1 MPESTISHLSNQYHE
16 WVRKHPTAADDFRD
30 AIEDLLNDAGVI
42 FDRVSTRIKRW
53 PSLKA
58 KAKKR
63 RADGQP
69 LYPNPWEDIHDV
81 LGVRVTL
88 FHSTA
93 IPQALEVLGQSFT
106 VIKSVDKAAETRI
119 SGGFGY
125 GSHHL
130 VLRVG
135 TAIEELAA
143 YEGWT
148 FEVQIRTVLQHAW
161 AEFEHDIRYKQGPH
175 APSAQVDRLFT
186 LAACLIEL
194 ADQQFDEIA
203 ALKDPSTD
211 PDDEVELTPETL
223 PGVLAVLM
231 GGKYP
236 RSRSEH
242 YRFLQE
248 ILELNGI
255 TTMSQLKALL
265 EPGDIALVHDA
276 MRYRFQPGQVRLI
289 DDLLLNAFGKAH
301 IEATADAGDR
311 HDRKRRLKARYKAL
325 QNLRASR
332 AEGKGASNPSANKS
346 GTSTP
351 STHKKRS

>member
-1 MPESTISHLSNQYHE
+1 MPALPSGRGPVSRGVRRPARVSESTISKLSNQYHD
-16 WVRKHPTAADDFRD
+16 WVRQHPQAADEFND

-42 FDRVSTRIKRW
+42 FDRVSTRVKRW

-63 RADGQP
+63 HANGEAY
-69 LYPNPWEDIHDV
+69 YPNPWDDIHDI
-81 LGVRVTL
+81 LGVRVTV

-93 IPQALEVLGQSFT
+93 IPQALEVLGDSFT
-106 VIKSVDKAAETRI
+106 VVRSVDKAAETRI

-130 VLRVG
+130 VLRV
-135 TAIEELAA
+135 TNAIEELAA

-161 AEFEHDIRYKQGPH
+161 AEFEHDIRYKQGTS

-186 LAACLIEL
+186 LAAGLIEL

-211 PDDEVELTPETL
+211 TSEDVELSPETL
-223 PGVLAVLM
+223 PGVLAVLV
-231 GGKYP
+231 GGRFP

-242 YRFLQE
+242 YRFLLE

-265 EPGDIALVHDA
+265 NAGDIAFVHDA
-276 MRYRFQPGQVRLI
+276 MRYRFRPGQVRLI
-289 DDLLLNAFGKAH
+289 DDLLLNKFGRQH
-301 IEATADAGDR
+301 IDATADVGDR
-311 HDRKRRLKARYKAL
+311 NDRKRRLAGRFKAL
-325 QNLRASR
+325 QNYRAHT
-332 AEGKGASNPSANKS
+332 AKQD
-346 GTSTP
+346 
-351 STHKKRS
+351 